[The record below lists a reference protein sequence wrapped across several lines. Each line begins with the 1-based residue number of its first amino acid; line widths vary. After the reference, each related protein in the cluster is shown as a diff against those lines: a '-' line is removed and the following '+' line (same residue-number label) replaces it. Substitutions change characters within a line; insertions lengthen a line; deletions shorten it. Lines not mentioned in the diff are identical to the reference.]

1 MHALHKRYLPC
12 LSIDVIVGSTQTS
25 PTFMSFQSELK
36 IGLQHCG
43 RQSCGGE
50 QYIRLLPGSTPQ
62 PHKQAV
68 VCHPGRA
75 IPLSLFGRK
84 PMALQ
89 KTVTP
94 KSHMSSL
101 CRAAVVRQ
109 RRSNRHDCYRDDH
122 NVGISS

>member
-50 QYIRLLPGSTPQ
+50 QYIRVFTWLNSATSQTSSGMSPGPRYTTKLVWP
-62 PHKQAV
+62 
-68 VCHPGRA
+68 
-75 IPLSLFGRK
+75 
-84 PMALQ
+84 
-89 KTVTP
+89 
-94 KSHMSSL
+94 
-101 CRAAVVRQ
+101 
-109 RRSNRHDCYRDDH
+109 
-122 NVGISS
+122 